1 MIFREASGL
10 VPVGAGGDRSDQATG
25 GRSRERRC
33 DVGVTESCTWLLR
46 NKGTVGRSPEL
57 GVKLNPTELSCVGPL
72 RVQFSV
78 LEFGL

>member
-1 MIFREASGL
+1 M
-10 VPVGAGGDRSDQATG
+10 VPVVQEVTEVIKPD
-25 GRSRERRC
+25 GRQIQRRRC

-46 NKGTVGRSPEL
+46 NKGTVERSPEL

>member
-1 MIFREASGL
+1 MVQEVTEVI
-10 VPVGAGGDRSDQATG
+10 RSRTVV

-46 NKGTVGRSPEL
+46 NKGTVERSPEL